1 MKFSKNFTLNIVG
14 SKCMQELYGINTM
27 ILKNI
32 LIMVCIITEH
42 KEMVNAGYKYLRK
55 EILPSSMKEKIQMIV
70 ILA

>member
-1 MKFSKNFTLNIVG
+1 
-14 SKCMQELYGINTM
+14 MQELYGINTM